1 MNSGFDSVLDSG
13 SGLGRGFAPG
23 LDFSSVAVAG
33 SRHFSPFDLKL
44 SITSNLRKAVRKIS
58 SLGNIKEIN

>member
-1 MNSGFDSVLDSG
+1 MNSDFDSVLD

-23 LDFSSVAVAG
+23 LDFSSVAVAVAG
-33 SRHFSPFDLKL
+33 SLHFSPFDLKL

-58 SLGNIKEIN
+58 SLRYIQEIN